1 MIGRY
6 KARHRSRELLERVR
20 VILSGALSGALS
32 VVAFVGGVLVVL
44 TISSFAVAVAWLV
57 GEAWWSVNP
66 LYGILWGSALA
77 LVVPTVGL
85 GRWKSL

>member
-20 VILSGALSGALS
+20 VILSGALS
-32 VVAFVGGVLVVL
+32 VVAFVAGVLVVL
-44 TISSFAVAVAWLV
+44 TISSFAVVVAWLV